1 MHIVKVNLGL
11 RSYPVLIGSNE
22 VDRLTRQ
29 IDRAARTN
37 RLFVFFDANLY
48 ALHGDLIKRHLR
60 RSTRNIV
67 EMVIPGGEKSKSA
80 TVLNQ
85 VYDHLL
91 HEKISRDDF
100 ILACGGG
107 VLSDLIGYAAA
118 TILRGVRWGVVP
130 TTLLGMVDAAV
141 GGKTGINHR
150 LGKNLVGAFWQPAFV
165 YCDTY
170 FLHTLPSRQMVAGLG
185 EVAKYAALD
194 GGLILDRLRRFV
206 DKNDLYDDRLL
217 RSLIIPSVRYKA
229 GIVAQDERESGR
241 RILLNLGHTFA
252 HAIENAAGYGRLLHG
267 EAVIL
272 GLLAAVELSS
282 LIAWR
287 CIRPLASYRSLLEK
301 LITWL
306 PQVRLESRNVLN
318 AMALDKKRS
327 GLKQRFLILKAA
339 GEPIIADN
347 ISIRLTRLAVD
358 NMLEYYRVHGGTNA
372 PYSGR

>member
-1 MHIVKVNLGL
+1 MNIVKVNLGS
-11 RSYPVLIGSNE
+11 RSYPVLIGANGM
-22 VDRLTRQ
+22 DQLTRQ
-29 IDRAARTN
+29 IDRAVRTS

-48 ALHGDLIKRHLR
+48 ALHGDLIKRRLR

-67 EMVIPGGEKSKSA
+67 EMVIPGGEKSKSS
-80 TVLNQ
+80 TVLSQ

-91 HEKISRDDF
+91 REKISRDDF

-107 VLSDLIGYAAA
+107 VLSDLVGYAAA
-118 TILRGVRWGVVP
+118 TTLRGVRWGVVS
-130 TTLLGMVDAAV
+130 TTLLGMVDAAI

-170 FLHTLPSRQMVAGLG
+170 FLQTLSSRQMVAGLG

-194 GGLILDRLRRFV
+194 DGQIIDRLRRFI
-206 DKNDLYDDRLL
+206 DKGNLYDDRLL
-217 RSLIIPSVRYKA
+217 RLLIVPSVRYKA

-241 RILLNLGHTFA
+241 RIVLNLGHTFA

-282 LIAWR
+282 MIEPR
-287 CIRPLASYRSLLEK
+287 RIRPLASYCNLLEK

-327 GLKQRFLILKAA
+327 GQKQRFLTLKAA
-339 GEPIIADN
+339 GKPIVADN
-347 ISIRLTRLAVD
+347 ISIRLTRQATD

-372 PYSGR
+372 PHSGR